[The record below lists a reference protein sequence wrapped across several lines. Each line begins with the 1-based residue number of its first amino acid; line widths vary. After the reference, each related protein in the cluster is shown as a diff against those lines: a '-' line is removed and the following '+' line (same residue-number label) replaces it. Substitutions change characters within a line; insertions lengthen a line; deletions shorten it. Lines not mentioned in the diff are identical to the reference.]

1 MSAELA
7 LDIIT
12 VLASQGEIMEKIT
25 NRQRQVLDL
34 IKTYIDQT
42 GMPPTRA
49 NIAGELG
56 FRSANAAEDHLKALA
71 KKGFIEIVPGTSRGI
86 RLNENSGIPIVGR
99 VAAGSPILAQDHID
113 DYCSLPSSF
122 FKPSVDFFLTVA
134 GDSMINAGINDGDL
148 LAVHNT
154 FEAKNGDIVVARI
167 EDEVTVKRFRR
178 GDNEHEIE
186 LHPENCKYQPIF
198 IDLRSTTFHI
208 EGLSVGIIR
217 RAIN

>member
-1 MSAELA
+1 MKLI

-12 VLASQGEIMEKIT
+12 ALLSQGGTMEKMT
-25 NRQRQVLDL
+25 DRQRQVLDL
-34 IKTYIDQT
+34 IKAYIDQT

-49 NIAGELG
+49 DIAGELG

-86 RLNENSGIPIVGR
+86 RLNETSGVPIVGR

-113 DYCSLPSSF
+113 DYCNLPSSF
-122 FKPSVDFFLTVA
+122 FKPSVDFFLTVT
-134 GDSMINAGINDGDL
+134 GDSMINAGISDGDL

-167 EDEVTVKRFRR
+167 EDEVTVKRFRKC
-178 GDNEHEIE
+178 DDDHEVE

-198 IDLRSTTFHI
+198 IDLRSTAFHI

-217 RAIN
+217 RTIC